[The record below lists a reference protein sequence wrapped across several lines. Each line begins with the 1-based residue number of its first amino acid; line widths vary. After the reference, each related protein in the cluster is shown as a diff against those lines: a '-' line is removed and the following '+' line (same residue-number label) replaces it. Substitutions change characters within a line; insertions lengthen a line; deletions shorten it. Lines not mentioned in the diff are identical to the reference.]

1 MRSARDL
8 KALQRAMAA
17 VILRPLSAGSRTRRR
32 WGDGRSTEAVV
43 SRFIKPNDRLS
54 SLDRIEIYNRMYWFR
69 VLDCLYDDC
78 PGLRAVLG
86 TRRFMRLA
94 EAYLAKYPS
103 NSFTLRNLS
112 RRLPQFIREQ
122 PQFTVPHT
130 ALALD
135 MARFEWAQVE
145 AFDGPALPAL
155 EPGDIG
161 GRSPARLLLRL
172 QPHLSLLALR
182 HAVDDFFISVK
193 KGGLRSDASNAPN
206 GPSSV
211 AAPQRLARP
220 RQARVYM
227 AVHRHDN
234 QVYFKRL
241 EPAAYR
247 LLSALQRGKT
257 LAEACAVALP
267 PGASPSAWQL
277 KIQGWFQN
285 WSRLGWFC
293 QP

>member
-1 MRSARDL
+1 MRTTRDL

-17 VILRPLSAGSRTRRR
+17 VILRPLNAGIRTQRR
-32 WGDGRSTEAVV
+32 WGDGRSTAAVV
-43 SRFIKPNDRLS
+43 SEFIKPNDSLT

-103 NSFTLRNLS
+103 NSFTLRNLC

-122 PQFTVPHT
+122 PRFTAPHT

-161 GRSPARLLLRL
+161 TRNPARMLLRL
-172 QPHLSLLALR
+172 QPYLSLLALK
-182 HAVDDFFISVK
+182 HAVDDFFIAVK
-193 KGGLRSDASNAPN
+193 KSGLRSDASNAPN
-206 GPSSV
+206 GRSAV
-211 AAPQRLARP
+211 EAPPRLARP
-220 RQARVYM
+220 RRARIYV

-247 LLSALQRGKT
+247 LLSALQQGRT
-257 LAEACAVALP
+257 LAEACAFALP
-267 PGASPSAWQL
+267 PGASSSAWQL
-277 KIQGWFQN
+277 KIQSWFQN
-285 WSRLGWFC
+285 WAKLGWFC
-293 QP
+293 QQ